1 MSAQSVTRLAHRS
14 LIPTTFI
21 HPPISSKAAAGVVIS
36 RGMSS
41 TASASGQEG
50 APPGAP
56 ANPKDASQVR
66 GHISWVKG
74 VTEVSV
80 ALHCSLFWVT
90 TADICI
96 KKKKKKKKLS
106 TKPQEL
112 IGTITG
118 AETWKQS
125 GLEDKA
131 RAVHEMRLAKE
142 EGDRQAQYDK
152 RSPAVLNVEGTGEKV
167 AGIVVGCGGMKE
179 RGDEKKHAAKAKST

>member
-96 KKKKKKKKLS
+96 KKKKKKKK
-106 TKPQEL
+106 
-112 IGTITG
+112 
-118 AETWKQS
+118 
-125 GLEDKA
+125 
-131 RAVHEMRLAKE
+131 
-142 EGDRQAQYDK
+142 
-152 RSPAVLNVEGTGEKV
+152 N
-167 AGIVVGCGGMKE
+167 
-179 RGDEKKHAAKAKST
+179 